1 MSLSLG
7 VRAHDTMKK
16 VLITLGIAAVVGCS
30 LLIYVVFKAGGVDL
44 KAQGQAL
51 YSGAGAWS
59 RIQEFARAQGNTKY
73 IAEADRTLKLLED
86 DIKQWRESAQAVGL
100 DITSFEKMR
109 ATAYETT
116 DRNIK
121 NGQNPLA
128 YLDAP

>member
-1 MSLSLG
+1 LG

-16 VLITLGIAAVVGCS
+16 VLIILGIAAVVGCS
-30 LLIYVVFKAGGVDL
+30 LLIYVVFKAGGVVL
-44 KAQGQAL
+44 KAQGQSL

-59 RIQEFARAQGNTKY
+59 RIQEFARAQGEANY
-73 IAEADRTLKLLED
+73 IAEADSNLKFLED
-86 DIKQWRESAQAVGL
+86 GIKQWRESAQVVGL

-128 YLDAP
+128 YLDTP